1 MSSSHERLKFDLL
14 LVAAAALFSTAGVA
28 IKATTI
34 TSWQVA
40 SFRSL
45 AGALA
50 LFLFLPAARKEW
62 SWRLFPVSA
71 AFAATLVLFAISTKL
86 TTAANAIFLESTSP
100 VYILLLGP
108 LLLRERSRLSD
119 VLFILTIAV
128 GMWLV
133 FSGHEGRTL
142 QASNPVLGDK
152 LAAASGLTWAL
163 AVMGL
168 RWMGKKRG
176 GDGGGLAA
184 IVMANLL
191 AFGVTLPLALPVR
204 MTWVDVVALLYLGI
218 FQVGLAYV
226 CMTKAMPHVPAF
238 EASVLLLVEPALNPV
253 WTWLLRG
260 ERPGVPALTG
270 GGVILA
276 ATLGKSW
283 MDRGRPS
290 SGNLPP
296 AG

>member
-1 MSSSHERLKFDLL
+1 MPSSSERLKYDLL
-14 LVAAAALFSTAGVA
+14 LVAAAALFSTAGAA
-28 IKATTI
+28 IKATTL

-40 SFRSL
+40 SFRS
-45 AGALA
+45 AVGAVA
-50 LFLFLPAARKEW
+50 LFLFLPAGRRGW
-62 SWRLFPVSA
+62 SWRMVPVAA
-71 AFAATLVLFAISTKL
+71 AFAATLVLFALSTKL

-108 LLLRERSRLSD
+108 LFLRERSRLAD
-119 VLFILTIAV
+119 LLFILVIAV

-133 FSGHEGRTL
+133 FTGHESRTV
-142 QASNPVLGDK
+142 QASNPPLGDK

-168 RWMGKKRG
+168 RWLSKKG
-176 GDGGGLAA
+176 TGESGSLAPIVLANLAA
-184 IVMANLL
+184 
-191 AFGVTLPLALPVR
+191 FGIALPLALPVH
-204 MTWVDVVALLYLGI
+204 MTLADFGVLLYLGF

-260 ERPGVPALTG
+260 ERPGLPAIAG

-283 MDRGRPS
+283 IERGAP
-290 SGNLPP
+290 
-296 AG
+296 

>member
-1 MSSSHERLKFDLL
+1 MCSSAERLKYDLL
-14 LVAAAALFSTAGVA
+14 LVAAAALFSTAGAA
-28 IKATTI
+28 IKATTL

-45 AGALA
+45 VGAIA
-50 LFLFLPAARKEW
+50 LFLFLPAARRGW
-62 SWRLFPVSA
+62 SWRMVPVA
-71 AFAATLVLFAISTKL
+71 GAFAATLVLFALSTKL

-108 LLLRERSRLSD
+108 LLLRERSRWAD
-119 VLFILTIAV
+119 GLFIAVIGV

-133 FSGHEGRTL
+133 FSGQESRTV
-142 QASNPVLGDK
+142 QASNPPLGDK

-168 RWMGKKRG
+168 RWMGKQGRG
-176 GDGGGLAA
+176 ESGALAA
-184 IVMANLL
+184 IVLANIA
-191 AFGVTLPLALPVR
+191 AFGVALPLALPVR
-204 MTWVDVVALLYLGI
+204 MTGSDFGVLLYLGFI
-218 FQVGLAYV
+218 QVGLSYV

-253 WTWLLRG
+253 WTWMLRG
-260 ERPGVPALTG
+260 ERPGLPALAG

-283 MDRGRPS
+283 MDRGRT
-290 SGNLPP
+290 
-296 AG
+296 